1 MELRERFNKHMYYA
15 NNRPDNNELAAHI
28 HKYQYDFDKGKNN
41 EKIDSPVYWTQKHL
55 RDIM

>member
-1 MELRERFNKHMYYA
+1 MYYA

-28 HKYQYDFDKGKNN
+28 HKYQYDFGKGKNN
-41 EKIDSPVYWTQKHL
+41 EKTDSPVYWTQKHL